1 MNLKK
6 VGIRIIVITIL
17 LLFFSR
23 SIAVDSYLRVALGV
37 FGIGSGFILLLLDGY
52 RHFDR

>member
-6 VGIRIIVITIL
+6 VGIRVIVITIL
-17 LLFFSR
+17 LLFLSR
-23 SIAVDSYLRVALGV
+23 SIAVDPYLRVALGV
-37 FGIGSGFILLLLDGY
+37 FGIGSGFILLFLDGY